1 MNTAKLIFSCGRAT
15 VLLCGATLLL
25 YRSLPAAERLQVW
38 EETVAAAK
46 KEGQVT
52 IYGYG
57 SPALLPVDAG
67 VFQKKF
73 PEIKV
78 VTVSGDPVPRILSE
92 RRAGKYLADVA
103 IGGITT
109 PWQLY
114 LAKALDPIRD
124 ALILSEVLDE
134 SKWWGGKHR
143 YTDPE
148 RRYAFVFIGS
158 PQTGGIYYN
167 AKLVNPKEFQ
177 FYRDFLNPKWKGKI
191 QVRDIR
197 SPGPGGDSIKLFY
210 YIPELGPDFIKRL
223 IRDMD
228 VTLYRDR
235 RQAVD
240 WLATGKFAI
249 CFFCPNSDIRAAE
262 RQGLP
267 VAAFGSM
274 KEGVGLG
281 SSVGNMGLLNNAPHP
296 NAAKVFINWLLSRE
310 GQFTLQ
316 TARSRAG
323 IDTSNSLR
331 IDIPK
336 DMIPPEERLQD
347 NVNYID
353 VQTPERMAENL
364 ALKVFEEALAEAS
377 AKGSRQ

>member
-1 MNTAKLIFSCGRAT
+1 MLGACAGFYFAAAPLERPVMGAEASPAEWEKT
-15 VLLCGATLLL
+15 V
-25 YRSLPAAERLQVW
+25 E
-38 EETVAAAK
+38 AAK

-52 IYGYG
+52 IYGFG
-57 SPALLPVDAG
+57 APALLPVEAG
-67 VFQKKF
+67 VFQKRF

-78 VTVSGDPVPRILSE
+78 VSVSGDPVPRILSE
-92 RRAGKYLADVA
+92 RRAGKYIADVA

-114 LAKALDPIRD
+114 LAKALDPIKD
-124 ALILSEVLDE
+124 ALILPEVLDE

-148 RRYAFVFIGS
+148 RKYAFVFIGS

-167 AKLVNPKEFQ
+167 ANLVSPKEFQ
-177 FYRDFLNPKWKGKI
+177 YYRDFLNPKWKGKI
-191 QVRDIR
+191 EARDIR

-210 YIPELGPDFIKRL
+210 YIPELGSDFIRRL

-228 VTLYRDR
+228 ITLYRDR

-249 CFFCPNSDIRAAE
+249 CFFCPNSDINAAR

-267 VAAFGSM
+267 VAAFGPM
-274 KEGVGLG
+274 KEGVGVG
-281 SSVGNMGLLNNAPHP
+281 SSVGNIGLVNRAPHP
-296 NAAKVFINWLLSRE
+296 HAAKLFINWLLSRE
-310 GQFTLQ
+310 GQLTVQ
-316 TARSRAG
+316 TVRAKAG

-336 DMIPPEERLQD
+336 DMIPPEEQLREGIK
-347 NVNYID
+347 YID
-353 VQTPERMAENL
+353 AQTPERMVENP
-364 ALKVFEEALAEAS
+364 ALKVFEEALAEAA
-377 AKGSRQ
+377 AKGKK